1 MATKNAPKNSKP
13 KKLNSPITDDQP
25 DWPTQVK
32 KVYSSGVIVTVN
44 NEVWLYRRVPLGP
57 VVSARSMKDA
67 VDIGSPIFRACQE
80 VEALTSRSMA
90 KNRRMSKHNYRD
102 IHMLLVNVPKLYV
115 PDDKQ
120 PLKAYLAQQFS
131 GKTVDQRL
139 LLFGVRLRNS
149 AFRSGWD
156 YALQALT
163 EAITL
168 QNVGVQLPEYAA
180 DFKKVSAALT
190 RAGMIEATSGQ
201 LHLADSWWNLGRN
214 ADVPYLVHSDHLHM
228 FTAPGSLTDAARLER
243 DKVPCSAPEW
253 KKLRQTHTLSMSAFD
268 TFNFNWRDINSSEV
282 HFFPELLGAGAQA
295 VSLRGKV
302 EPTDITRNEL
312 RSGRRRMMAD
322 INESRSQGAMDRAEQ
337 DEKLETLRQ
346 MEDLYS
352 GSTLSLPSII
362 DCSIVTALNGSRG
375 GSYDVRGETARV
387 KLGLLTERQEK
398 ALAEMMLGSNVRS
411 NPNLR
416 DLPATAAAFTGAP
429 NLAMCGDRTGAL
441 LGFTENDKQPVYIS
455 SDAAANEDQ
464 LPMFL
469 VAAGTGSG
477 KLLDMSTTLPTPLG
491 NKRVGDLK
499 VGDEVLGRNGKI
511 TTITYLSP
519 VNPNPDLYRITF
531 SDGQTLDADFDHQ
544 WVVSSFK
551 DRHRN
556 NSGDHREAITRWEE
570 KRAVADRVHDLA
582 ERLAADDTG
591 ASVTELHRLLDV
603 ELDALNPWSGPDA
616 VRAALVMMDAP
627 FVTRM
632 QSKTATRHRTE
643 PIVKI
648 DPVVLWP
655 VRELLEANISRWTTT
670 SPGNAARWK
679 DRIASRV
686 AAAQSILAD
695 LDDGREETAAEIA
708 RMLRAHQGDFR
719 QGAKAE
725 LATCGRAAGV
735 PSRKGFREVTVP
747 LGGHF
752 TSQHPVNF
760 YATTIALKSLA
771 ARLDQQL
778 HNKPVTGVME
788 QRMTTGEMLAAGLKH
803 AGTHSNF
810 AIRLAEAIQLP
821 EADLPLD
828 PYILGAWLGDG
839 TTGNG
844 QFTSGTAGSCTDRCG
859 VTDQEY
865 LCRELERAGFTVGT
879 CGVKTINV
887 LGMRPALREAG
898 VFADKRIPMAYL
910 RGSYEQRLAVLQ
922 GLMDTDGSIDAEGAC
937 ELTLCKQDL
946 AHDALE
952 LIRSLGIK
960 VAMREA
966 EAAYTLTDPE
976 TGEKTR
982 TVTGTRYRMAFTTNQ
997 EIFRL
1002 PRKREKLPL
1011 TVRDTQKWLYITD
1024 IQPIESVPGRCL
1036 TVADPDHVY
1045 LAGGF
1050 IPSSNTMSLLNM
1062 ADQWARAGV
1071 PQIITDWKPGSD
1083 HSDTVRAAGGQC
1095 LKLSDLTSGDGVFDP
1110 LRFSHDVKAGL
1121 EYASS
1126 MLLEVSPWP
1135 EGSKKYESQLMVAL
1149 DYGVKN
1155 GATCIGQ
1162 ALKIA
1167 LDAKKASEDMVKPIL
1182 DYAETS
1188 INFRACVGMDPQA
1201 EGLAVADG
1209 ITYIFVGD
1217 SSLELPPMGKPA
1229 TTMNQRIAAQLVRM
1243 AVFGSVMAL
1252 AYRDGVCHFDEA
1264 WVLTNN
1270 SPEELDRIGRL
1281 VRQLR
1286 VLPILYT
1293 QRVSDAV
1300 NAGLTGFISR
1310 GLIMH
1315 IADREEALAACA
1327 LFKLEP
1333 TEERLERITAR
1344 SSLGKGTDAG
1354 EDSAGLNWN
1363 SLKAL
1368 VMKSDDEGGPRIVK
1382 RGAVGIHIDLEGRAV
1397 PVVIDLPPDFLEMA
1411 STNPVDIARRE
1422 AKKRLRLLSKD
1433 SAPIE
1438 ATEPVII
1445 TAADEDADMFAAS

>member
-190 RAGMIEATSGQ
+190 RAGMIEATSEQ

-295 VSLRGKV
+295 VILRGKV

-477 KLLDMSTTLPTPLG
+477 K
-491 NKRVGDLK
+491 
-499 VGDEVLGRNGKI
+499 
-511 TTITYLSP
+511 
-519 VNPNPDLYRITF
+519 
-531 SDGQTLDADFDHQ
+531 
-544 WVVSSFK
+544 
-551 DRHRN
+551 
-556 NSGDHREAITRWEE
+556 
-570 KRAVADRVHDLA
+570 
-582 ERLAADDTG
+582 
-591 ASVTELHRLLDV
+591 
-603 ELDALNPWSGPDA
+603 
-616 VRAALVMMDAP
+616 
-627 FVTRM
+627 
-632 QSKTATRHRTE
+632 
-643 PIVKI
+643 
-648 DPVVLWP
+648 
-655 VRELLEANISRWTTT
+655 
-670 SPGNAARWK
+670 
-679 DRIASRV
+679 
-686 AAAQSILAD
+686 
-695 LDDGREETAAEIA
+695 
-708 RMLRAHQGDFR
+708 
-719 QGAKAE
+719 
-725 LATCGRAAGV
+725 
-735 PSRKGFREVTVP
+735 
-747 LGGHF
+747 
-752 TSQHPVNF
+752 
-760 YATTIALKSLA
+760 
-771 ARLDQQL
+771 
-778 HNKPVTGVME
+778 
-788 QRMTTGEMLAAGLKH
+788 
-803 AGTHSNF
+803 
-810 AIRLAEAIQLP
+810 
-821 EADLPLD
+821 
-828 PYILGAWLGDG
+828 
-839 TTGNG
+839 
-844 QFTSGTAGSCTDRCG
+844 
-859 VTDQEY
+859 
-865 LCRELERAGFTVGT
+865 
-879 CGVKTINV
+879 
-887 LGMRPALREAG
+887 
-898 VFADKRIPMAYL
+898 
-910 RGSYEQRLAVLQ
+910 
-922 GLMDTDGSIDAEGAC
+922 
-937 ELTLCKQDL
+937 
-946 AHDALE
+946 
-952 LIRSLGIK
+952 
-960 VAMREA
+960 
-966 EAAYTLTDPE
+966 
-976 TGEKTR
+976 
-982 TVTGTRYRMAFTTNQ
+982 
-997 EIFRL
+997 
-1002 PRKREKLPL
+1002 
-1011 TVRDTQKWLYITD
+1011 
-1024 IQPIESVPGRCL
+1024 
-1036 TVADPDHVY
+1036 
-1045 LAGGF
+1045 
-1050 IPSSNTMSLLNM
+1050 TMSLLNM

-1438 ATEPVII
+1438 ETEPVII